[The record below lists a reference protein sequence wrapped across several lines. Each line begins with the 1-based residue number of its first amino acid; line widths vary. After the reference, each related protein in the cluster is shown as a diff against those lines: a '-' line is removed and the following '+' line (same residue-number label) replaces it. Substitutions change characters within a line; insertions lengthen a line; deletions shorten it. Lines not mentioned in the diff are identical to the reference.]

1 MLCVHLLADI
11 VIIYNAFLHF
21 WHKNTF
27 FSGSGITL
35 QSPIKTATDPRQPE
49 EVGRFRGWNPNP
61 DDLETTLHKNSWTDC
76 AANYDRVFIGF
87 FSAETKLP

>member
-1 MLCVHLLADI
+1 MWMQDTPIKKCFVCTFWPTSLS
-11 VIIYNAFLHF
+11 FTMHF
-21 WHKNTF
+21 CIFDTKTPF

-61 DDLETTLHKNSWTDC
+61 DDLETTLHKNSWPKVGPD
-76 AANYDRVFIGF
+76 
-87 FSAETKLP
+87 